1 MIDYETYVQIRNY
14 FTRDHLRYS
23 QIANKLGLDQRT
35 VAIWANEKKYRTRKS
50 AQRKSKLD
58 PFKNHI
64 VQMLEKHSYTAQ
76 QIYQRI
82 KEDGFEGRI
91 TIVED
96 YVRKVRPPKIKAY
109 LNNPRNL
116 SKRKNFVRNNFSWH
130 LRISTQHPPRA
141 VVSGH
146 PA

>member
-35 VAIWANEKKYRTRKS
+35 VAIWANEKKYRARKS

-64 VQMLEKHSYTAQ
+64 LQMLEKHSYTAQ

-96 YVRKVRPPKIKAY
+96 YVRKIRPPKIKAY
-109 LNNPRNL
+109 LKLAFAPGGLGVIWNGSCRLN
-116 SKRKNFVRNNFSWH
+116 
-130 LRISTQHPPRA
+130 HPQVKSFYHGA
-141 VVSGH
+141 V
-146 PA
+146 P